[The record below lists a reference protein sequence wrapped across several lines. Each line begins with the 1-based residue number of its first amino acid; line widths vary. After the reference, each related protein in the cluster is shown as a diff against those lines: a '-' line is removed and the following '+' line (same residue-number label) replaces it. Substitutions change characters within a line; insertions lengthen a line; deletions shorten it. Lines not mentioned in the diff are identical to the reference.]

1 MNELLFAALGFTLG
15 AALTAAA
22 ALRNGRRLH
31 GEQVAAALNLRSEKR
46 RCNEALRALTQMRQ
60 RETQAAAQIVALSYA
75 LHDATAQGARTSEAT
90 AVIGAD
96 PQAILRRF
104 SLN

>member
-1 MNELLFAALGFTLG
+1 MNELLFAAAGFVSG
-15 AALTAAA
+15 AALAAA
-22 ALRNGRRLH
+22 VALRNLRRLR
-31 GEQVAAALNLRSEKR
+31 GERDAAALNLRREQR
-46 RCNEALRALTQMRQ
+46 RCNEALRTLTQMRS

-75 LHDATAQGARTSEAT
+75 LHDATAQAAQGSEAT

-96 PQAILRRF
+96 PQALLRRF